1 MSTRSSYDNDYEDID
16 NSYED
21 DDDYDAYDDEEEKG
35 SIDSEEETNIK
46 KFNLALAFDDDDD
59 DEVAKRFLVS
69 SIYRM
74 ASEENLY
81 TGTLINEV
89 YVLKSIDDK
98 IRIKSEFK
106 TVVLDFHCHCDE
118 QAAVFR

>member
-46 KFNLALAFDDDDD
+46 KFNLALAFNDDDDD

-74 ASEENLY
+74 ASERIYIPAHSLTKY
-81 TGTLINEV
+81 T
-89 YVLKSIDDK
+89 
-98 IRIKSEFK
+98 F
-106 TVVLDFHCHCDE
+106 
-118 QAAVFR
+118 